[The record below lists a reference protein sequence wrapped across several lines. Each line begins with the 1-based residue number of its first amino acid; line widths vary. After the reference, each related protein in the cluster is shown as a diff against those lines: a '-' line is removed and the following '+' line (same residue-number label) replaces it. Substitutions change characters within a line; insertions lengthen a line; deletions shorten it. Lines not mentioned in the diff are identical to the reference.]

1 MIDFPIVKIGE
12 LINAGEAEIQTGPFG
27 TQLKASDYSD
37 HGYPVINV
45 RNVGFGDLRKENLEF
60 INDRIAEKL
69 PTHRLMQK
77 DIVFGRK
84 GAVERHG
91 FIAEAEEG
99 WYQGSDCLRLR
110 FNSPRINPK
119 FISYFLR
126 TQAHQ
131 DWMMA
136 VCAFGA
142 TMASLNQDIV
152 KLINVPVPP
161 IDIQNKIVGLLSA
174 FDDLIENNKR
184 RITLLEKMAEEIYRE
199 WFVRFRFPGWQE
211 AEFEKG
217 QPAGWTHQKIAE
229 AFDFTGG
236 GTPSK
241 DSDSFWRNGD
251 VDWYTPSDITK
262 SNSLFMA
269 SSEYQCNEE
278 GLRRSSAKLF
288 PAYSVMMT
296 SRATIGAIGINT
308 KPACTNQGFITC
320 IPNDR
325 YPLTYLYHWLKA
337 AKPHFEMLSGGATFP
352 ELIKST
358 FKRIEILSPEHGVV
372 EKFDG
377 LVSPMFKQMESL
389 AEQNRKLEQTKTQL
403 LPRLISG
410 KLSVENL
417 GIQFP
422 PSMQSDQLDSSD
434 EAAA

>member
-1 MIDFPIVKIGE
+1 MSTLTGRHWPLTSLGSVVKFLSGGTPNKSTENYWNGRIPWVTSGE
-12 LINAGEAEIQTGPFG
+12 MTSE
-27 TQLKASDYSD
+27 
-37 HGYPVINV
+37 
-45 RNVGFGDLRKENLEF
+45 
-60 INDRIAEKL
+60 RIHTTEYALTEE
-69 PTHRLMQK
+69 
-77 DIVFGRK
+77 
-84 GAVERHG
+84 GAVAGSRLVPKGTSFIVVRGMSLAKEFRVSMAMRDMAFNQDVKAVILCDEFDRTFIYYYLKSQSNPIRDSASEAAHG
-91 FIAEAEEG
+91 TKKL
-99 WYQGSDCLRLR
+99 D
-110 FNSPRINPK
+110 
-119 FISYFLR
+119 
-126 TQAHQ
+126 
-131 DWMMA
+131 MA
-136 VCAFGA
+136 V
-142 TMASLNQDIV
+142 LEQWPIPR
-152 KLINVPVPP
+152 VPL
-161 IDIQNKIVGLLSA
+161 DTQKKIAAVLCRY
-174 FDDLIENNKR
+174 DDLIENNKR
-184 RITLLEKMAEEIYRE
+184 RITLLENMAEEIYRE
-199 WFVRFRFPGWQE
+199 WFVRFRFPGWQG

-217 QPAGWTHQKIAE
+217 QPASWMYQKIAE

-241 DSDSFWRNGD
+241 DNDSFWRNGD
-251 VDWYTPSDITK
+251 IDWYTPSDITK

-320 IPNDR
+320 IPNEQ

-358 FKRIEILSPEHGVV
+358 FKKIEILSPDQGVI
-372 EKFDG
+372 EKFDE

-389 AEQNRKLEQTKTQL
+389 AEQNRKLEQTKKQL

-417 GIQFP
+417 DIQFP
-422 PSMQSDQLDSSD
+422 ASMQSDQLDNAD

>member
-1 MIDFPIVKIGE
+1 MAFESNLRIKNRCIVGDGAHTSIARSASGVKYLTSKNFKSTGLDLSKLDHISERDFEKHFKDKRSLVKPE
-12 LINAGEAEIQTGPFG
+12 AG
-27 TQLKASDYSD
+27 
-37 HGYPVINV
+37 
-45 RNVGFGDLRKENLEF
+45 
-60 INDRIAEKL
+60 
-69 PTHRLMQK
+69 
-77 DIVFGRK
+77 DIVFGIIGSIGTPYIVRPDDNF
-84 GAVERHG
+84 GISSSVAILRPSENLNCRFLYYFMTSPPFQLAVEAMKSGSAQG
-91 FIAEAEEG
+91 FLSLEMIKNLPLLDVPLKIQRKIAAILTA
-99 WYQGSDCLRLR
+99 Y
-110 FNSPRINPK
+110 
-119 FISYFLR
+119 
-126 TQAHQ
+126 
-131 DWMMA
+131 
-136 VCAFGA
+136 
-142 TMASLNQDIV
+142 
-152 KLINVPVPP
+152 
-161 IDIQNKIVGLLSA
+161 
-174 FDDLIENNKR
+174 DDLIENNKR
-184 RITLLEKMAEEIYRE
+184 RIALLENMAEEIYRE

-217 QPAGWTHQKIAE
+217 QPAGWTHQRIAQ

-241 DSDSFWRNGD
+241 DNDGFWRNGD

-262 SNSLFMA
+262 SNSLFMT

-320 IPNDR
+320 IPNYR
-325 YPLTYLYHWLKA
+325 YPLTYLYHWLNA

-358 FKRIEILSPEHGVV
+358 FKRIEILSPDQGVI
-372 EKFDG
+372 EKFDE

-389 AEQNRKLEQTKTQL
+389 AEQNRKLEQTKNQL
-403 LPRLISG
+403 LPRLIFG

-417 GIQFP
+417 DIQFP
-422 PSMQSDQLDSSD
+422 PSMQSDQPDSAD

>member
-1 MIDFPIVKIGE
+1 MSIFKEYLLGDLLRFQRGYDITKKEQADGPIPIVSSSGVHSYHSVAKVE
-12 LINAGEAEIQTGPFG
+12 GPG
-27 TQLKASDYSD
+27 
-37 HGYPVINV
+37 VI
-45 RNVGFGDLRKENLEF
+45 
-60 INDRIAEKL
+60 I
-69 PTHRLMQK
+69 
-77 DIVFGRK
+77 GRK
-84 GAVERHG
+84 GTLGTVHYLKGG
-91 FIAEAEEG
+91 FWPHDTTLWVKDFKG
-99 WYQGSDCLRLR
+99 NDPR
-110 FNSPRINPK
+110 FLY
-119 FISYFLR
+119 YFLQTLQLENFDTGSSNPTLNR
-126 TQAHQ
+126 NHVHKIKVIFPNRPVQEKIA
-131 DWMMA
+131 A
-136 VCAFGA
+136 V
-142 TMASLNQDIV
+142 
-152 KLINVPVPP
+152 
-161 IDIQNKIVGLLSA
+161 LSA
-174 FDDLIENNKR
+174 YDDLIENNKR
-184 RITLLEKMAEEIYRE
+184 RITLLENMAEEIYRE

-241 DSDSFWRNGD
+241 DNDSFWRNGD

-417 GIQFP
+417 DIQFP
-422 PSMQSDQLDSSD
+422 PSMQSDASDSAN

>member
-1 MIDFPIVKIGE
+1 MTTPAF
-12 LINAGEAEIQTGPFG
+12 Q
-27 TQLKASDYSD
+27 S
-37 HGYPVINV
+37 
-45 RNVGFGDLRKENLEF
+45 
-60 INDRIAEKL
+60 
-69 PTHRLMQK
+69 
-77 DIVFGRK
+77 
-84 GAVERHG
+84 AVEAMKSGSAQG
-91 FIAEAEEG
+91 FLSLEMIKNLPLLDLPLQTQRNIAAI
-99 WYQGSDCLRLR
+99 LT
-110 FNSPRINPK
+110 
-119 FISYFLR
+119 SY
-126 TQAHQ
+126 
-131 DWMMA
+131 
-136 VCAFGA
+136 
-142 TMASLNQDIV
+142 
-152 KLINVPVPP
+152 
-161 IDIQNKIVGLLSA
+161 
-174 FDDLIENNKR
+174 DDLIENNKC
-184 RITLLEKMAEEIYRE
+184 RITLLENMAEEIYRE

-217 QPAGWTHQKIAE
+217 QPIAWTHQKIAQ

-241 DSDSFWRNGD
+241 DNDSFWRNGN

-278 GLRRSSAKLF
+278 GLRRSSARLF

-296 SRATIGAIGINT
+296 SRATIGAIGINS

-320 IPNDR
+320 IPNEQ

-358 FKRIEILSPEHGVV
+358 FKRIEILSPDQGVI
-372 EKFDG
+372 EKFDE
-377 LVSPMFKQMESL
+377 LVSPMFKKMETL
-389 AEQNRKLEQTKTQL
+389 AVQNRKLEQTKNQL

-417 GIQFP
+417 DIQFP
-422 PSMQSDQLDSSD
+422 PSMQSDQSDNAD